1 MTAGGNR
8 IEGLEKISKRWVG
21 NIGWGEG
28 RGAYNIGVLSNPLPT
43 ITHKELFWKK
53 DALIV

>member
-1 MTAGGNR
+1 MKAGGNR

-28 RGAYNIGVLSNPLPT
+28 RGAYNIGVLSNHLPT

>member
-1 MTAGGNR
+1 MKAGGNR

-21 NIGWGEG
+21 NIEWGEG
-28 RGAYNIGVLSNPLPT
+28 RGGYNIGVLRNPLPT

-53 DALIV
+53 HALIV

>member
-1 MTAGGNR
+1 MKAGGSR

-21 NIGWGEG
+21 NIEWGEG
-28 RGAYNIGVLSNPLPT
+28 RGGYNIGVLRNPLPT